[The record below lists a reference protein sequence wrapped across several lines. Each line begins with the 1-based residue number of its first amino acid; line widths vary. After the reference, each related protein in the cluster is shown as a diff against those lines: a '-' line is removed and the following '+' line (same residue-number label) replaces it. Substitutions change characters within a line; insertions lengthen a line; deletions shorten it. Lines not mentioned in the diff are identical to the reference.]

1 MSLNACLLEGF
12 RLLVCMLK
20 KVYECILHLLSKLNV
35 IFAQAKAQGTSQFL
49 WHQASTNPNWWII

>member
-1 MSLNACLLEGF
+1 
-12 RLLVCMLK
+12 LLVCMLK